1 MASNKD
7 ILWVRKEALQNSVS
21 FYVKTWEQHASKH
34 AFDLIP
40 TSQEHFYQTI
50 IDPDHARRSLDP
62 IIGNEACIFEKFFE
76 AEQQRFF
83 MPVLYDGVVVPGD
96 YDKGG
101 KKGKVL
107 SGYFQ
112 NGPMSGHIGE
122 IFWSRPPAVDD
133 EDPK

>member
-7 ILWVRKEALQNSVS
+7 ILWVRKEVLQNTVS

-34 AFDLIP
+34 AFDAVP
-40 TSQEHFYQTI
+40 ASQEHFYQTI
-50 IDPDHARRSLDP
+50 MEPDYARRSLDP

-76 AEQQRFF
+76 AEQQRFL
-83 MPVLYDGVVVPGD
+83 MPVLYEGVTIPGD

-101 KKGKVL
+101 KKGRVL

-112 NGPMSGHIGE
+112 NGPMSSHIGE
-122 IFWSRPPAVDD
+122 IFWSRSPENDD
-133 EDPK
+133 KDGK